1 MSVYAVNTVASLK
14 HTRRISG
21 LVSALC
27 FAVMMSYNVVYIIFR
42 PASDSP
48 CAHFVDK
55 HIGGSNIILY
65 RGAPLN
71 SLSGA
76 PQIFFYRGGGGVAAE
91 FFIRGAYEFIIKG
104 RHNIFSSSLIEF
116 TFSQLLLFLWLDLG
130 IWITSVSKTLFNFA
144 FKIRNKSPQN

>member
-1 MSVYAVNTVASLK
+1 MTAERVTMSVYAVNTVASLK

-42 PASDSP
+42 PASASP
-48 CAHFVDK
+48 RAHFVDK

-71 SLSGA
+71 SLSGGTTD
-76 PQIFFYRGGGGVAAE
+76 F
-91 FFIRGAYEFIIKG
+91 FFIEGGCRRGILY
-104 RHNIFSSSLIEF
+104 
-116 TFSQLLLFLWLDLG
+116 
-130 IWITSVSKTLFNFA
+130 
-144 FKIRNKSPQN
+144 